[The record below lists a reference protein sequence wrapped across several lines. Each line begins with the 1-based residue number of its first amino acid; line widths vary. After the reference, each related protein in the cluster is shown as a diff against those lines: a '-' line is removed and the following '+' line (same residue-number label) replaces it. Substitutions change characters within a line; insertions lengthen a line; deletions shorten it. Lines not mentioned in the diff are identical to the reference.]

1 MTIYSMASNEEGYW
15 LEEIIVDKDMSF
27 RLMDFF

>member
-1 MTIYSMASNEEGYW
+1 MTICSMVSNEEGYQ

-27 RLMDFF
+27 RLMDFC